1 MRRLRGRLARI
12 APSYLMENDM
22 TEQVQAATPLK
33 DVITFAKKHRI
44 EIEDAQKI
52 LDEYGDDRKNADK
65 AARRVAA

>member
-1 MRRLRGRLARI
+1 
-12 APSYLMENDM
+12 M
-22 TEQVQAATPLK
+22 TEHDKAVTPLK

>member
-1 MRRLRGRLARI
+1 
-12 APSYLMENDM
+12 M
-22 TEQVQAATPLK
+22 TEQTKAATPII